1 MKHKIWCPLTT
12 ERKERTLMNKIILI
26 VGMLW
31 VIGGG
36 FYFNHFSLAQQ
47 IEDENAVLRPVEQ
60 FVHLSFV
67 DSLPFEKIRQYS
79 ATPKIQADTV
89 KRLAEMLKTD
99 CTPYC
104 TNILTMLGIIG
115 GPNSGDAII
124 TFLQQDNESLFAKEK
139 ADALMILGYWI
150 NNAEETTK
158 KNLVKIK
165 AQGMGQG
172 REMGSE
178 KESANRQML
187 VEANNALINKAT
199 EFSNCLVSEIQNGRS
214 QCSGMDQETDSFSP
228 SQKIIRKRAAI
239 TGLAL
244 TGAKHIKMEVEEN
257 GENKEM
263 AVKNY
268 LELLLKNA
276 EVGTSS
282 RAHLIEALEAHN
294 GIAALGLACYY
305 DKRSS
310 ECQGNIKMFIGQ
322 KNNFNI
328 GENLKPD

>member
-1 MKHKIWCPLTT
+1 MMKHKIWCPLTT

-47 IEDENAVLRPVEQ
+47 IEDENAVLMPVEQ

-67 DSLPFEKIRQYS
+67 DSFPFEKIKQYS

-158 KNLVKIK
+158 RNLVKIK

-178 KESANRQML
+178 KESADRQML

-214 QCSGMDQETDSFSP
+214 ECSGNQKTEIISP
-228 SQKIIRKRAAI
+228 SQMIIRKRAAI

-244 TGAKHIKMEVEEN
+244 TGSKHIKVKVMEN
-257 GENKEM
+257 GENKDM
-263 AVKNY
+263 TVKDY
-268 LELLLKNA
+268 LELLLKNT

-282 RAHLIEALEAHN
+282 RAHITEALEAQN

-305 DKRSS
+305 EKRSS
-310 ECQGNIKMFIGQ
+310 ECQGNIKRFIGQ
-322 KNNFNI
+322 K
-328 GENLKPD
+328 